1 MLHAG
6 LDLSRRKIDVCLLS
20 GGGEIVE
27 EFASPPD
34 ADGLRGLTR
43 RVGSHGL
50 VVRGVIESMTGARFV
65 HDQLEELGWDVL
77 IADAAKVKGL
87 APLACKTDRIDARVL
102 AVFSQ
107 RDLVPETWL
116 PDPSIRRERE
126 LARFR
131 LHLVKHRSM
140 LKRLVHA
147 TLITFGHPC
156 AVTDLFGV
164 AGRRLLDRLEIP
176 QPWQAT
182 VDASL
187 RLMDDLQAQ
196 MQMINKQLRALGPDH
211 G

>member
-50 VVRGVIESMTGARFV
+50 AVRGVIESMTGARFV
-65 HDQLEELGWDVL
+65 HDRLEELGWDVL

-87 APLACKTDRIDARVL
+87 APLACKTDKIDARVL
-102 AVFSQ
+102 AVLSE
-107 RDLVPETWL
+107 RDLVPEIWL
-116 PDPSIRRERE
+116 PDPRVRRERE

-131 LHLVKHRSM
+131 MHLVKHRSM
-140 LKRLVHA
+140 LKHRIHA
-147 TLITFGHPC
+147 TLITFGQCSRDGLH
-156 AVTDLFGV
+156 
-164 AGRRLLDRLEIP
+164 
-176 QPWQAT
+176 AT
-182 VDASL
+182 VCRHRFLSVRSSCLASWPTGPRCGL
-187 RLMDDLQAQ
+187 TDD
-196 MQMINKQLRALGPDH
+196 I
-211 G
+211 